1 VRLHVADLFA
11 GAGGASTGVQLAAS
25 SLGVELDLVAV
36 NHWPAAVRTHQ
47 ANHPTARHMCAA
59 VDAVDPRVAVPGGH
73 LHLLV
78 AGPECTFFSTA
89 RGGRPVDDQRR
100 ASPWHILRW
109 LELLRVDHVLI
120 ENVPEFRAW
129 GPLGANNRP
138 LKSKRGQTFK
148 AFLGAIEALNY
159 RVEFRILNA
168 ADFGEATTRK
178 RLFIQAARGRGRIT
192 WPEPTHSRRGVETL
206 LRGTR
211 RWRPAREVIDWTI
224 PSESIFA
231 RKKPLSQNTLRRI
244 QAGLERFGGG
254 PFVLGQQT
262 GSVERSVEEPLP
274 TVAGRGAIS
283 CVEPFLITAG
293 GPEGQGRNP
302 KSIDD
307 PMPTILTENRFG
319 LVQPFIITPG
329 GANLRQPRSV
339 DEPLPTVTCSD
350 RFAVVEPFLV
360 PMYGERPGQEPRT
373 HSLDQPVPTI
383 PATGGGKFGLVE
395 PFVVQVTH
403 GGRERS
409 IDEPLPTVTGGQRGD
424 LGLVEPFIVQLRG
437 TGAEQVDG
445 SARSLDE
452 PLSTVSASGA
462 HHALVE
468 PFLSSYYGHGHNV
481 PVSEPVP
488 TITTKDR
495 FALVIPDGMDIRFR
509 MLQPRELAAA
519 MGFPPEYVFKGTKT
533 ETTQMIGNAWSVR
546 KAKSLI
552 TAIVVGRGWAPAPLE
567 LVEETA

>member
-1 VRLHVADLFA
+1 MPRGTLHVADLFA
-11 GAGGASTGVQLAAS
+11 GAGGASTGLQLAAADAG
-25 SLGVELDLVAV
+25 LELDLVAV

-47 ANHPTARHMCAA
+47 ANHPTSRHFCAA
-59 VDAVDPRVAVPGGH
+59 VDSVDPREAVPGGH

-89 RGGRPVDDQRR
+89 RGGKPVDDQRR

-129 GPLGANNRP
+129 GPLGANGRP
-138 LKSKRGQTFK
+138 LKAKKGITFR
-148 AFLGAIEALNY
+148 AFLDAIRSLNY
-159 RVEFRILNA
+159 RVEHRILNA
-168 ADFGEATTRK
+168 ADYGEATTRK
-178 RLFIQAARGRGRIT
+178 RLFVQASRGNGRIT
-192 WPEPTHSRRGVETL
+192 WPEPTHSRRGEETL

-224 PSESIFA
+224 PSESIFT
-231 RKKPLSQNTLRRI
+231 RKKPLSPNTLRRI
-244 QAGLERFGGG
+244 QAGLDRFGGRS
-254 PFVLGQQT
+254 FLLGQQS
-262 GSVERSVEEPLP
+262 GSVERSVDDPVP

-283 CVEPFLITAG
+283 CVEPFLVTAG

-319 LVQPFIITPG
+319 LVQPFMI
-329 GANLRQPRSV
+329 
-339 DEPLPTVTCSD
+339 
-350 RFAVVEPFLV
+350 

-373 HSLDQPVPTI
+373 HSLDGPVPTI

-395 PFVVQVTH
+395 PFLVQVTH
-403 GGRERS
+403 GGREKS

-437 TGAEQVDG
+437 TGAEQVEG

-452 PLSTVSASGA
+452 PLSTVSASCA

-468 PFLSSYYGHGHNV
+468 PFLSSYYGHGANV

-519 MGFPPEYVFKGTKT
+519 MGFPADYVFKGTKT

-546 KAKSLI
+546 KARALCATI
-552 TAIVVGRGWAPAPLE
+552 LTRWAPAKPR
-567 LVEETA
+567 LVEEAAS